1 MEPLEFWTICNR
13 NGILLSHEQVD
24 RFDRFHKELVYWNE
38 KINLISR
45 KDMDN
50 IWEHHFLHS
59 LSIVKADIIPAKAI
73 CMDIGTGGGFPG
85 IPVGIAREDCKV
97 TLVDSIAKKMK
108 LTSMFAAHT
117 GLRGLT
123 AITTRMEDLSTDKQF
138 KGKYDIIMARAVAP
152 IEKLVNWTLPLLKPN
167 GSYILLKG
175 GDLTQEIL
183 QAKESIKGIHI
194 QELPIIWKGI
204 DWFTTEDKKIIVC
217 TFPDHK

>member
-1 MEPLEFWTICNR
+1 MEPLEFWTICNS

-24 RFDRFHKELVYWNE
+24 RFERFHKELLYWNE
-38 KINLISR
+38 KVNLISR

-59 LSIVKADIIPAKAI
+59 LSIVKADLIPAKAK

-85 IPVGIAREDCKV
+85 IPVGIAREDCKI

-117 GLRGLT
+117 GLRSLT

-138 KGKYDIIMARAVAP
+138 KGTYDIIMARAVAP
-152 IEKLVNWTLPLLKPN
+152 IEKLVNWTHPLLKPQ
-167 GSYILLKG
+167 GFYILLKG
-175 GDLTQEIL
+175 GDLSQEIL
-183 QAKESIKGIHI
+183 QAKESIKGIEI

-204 DWFTTEDKKIIVC
+204 DWFTTEEKKIIVC
-217 TFPDHK
+217 KFRDPR

>member
-1 MEPLEFWTICNR
+1 MEPLEFWTICNS

-24 RFDRFHKELVYWNE
+24 RFERFHKELLYWNE
-38 KINLISR
+38 KVNLISR

-59 LSIVKADIIPAKAI
+59 LSIVKADLIPAKAK

-85 IPVGIAREDCKV
+85 IPVGIAREDCKI

-117 GLRGLT
+117 GLRSLT

-138 KGKYDIIMARAVAP
+138 KGTYDIIMARAVAP
-152 IEKLVNWTLPLLKPN
+152 IEKLVNWTLPLLKPQ
-167 GSYILLKG
+167 GFYILLKG
-175 GDLTQEIL
+175 GDLSQEIL
-183 QAKESIKGIHI
+183 QAKESIKGIEI

-204 DWFTTEDKKIIVC
+204 DWFTTEEKKIIVC
-217 TFPDHK
+217 RFPDNK

>member
-1 MEPLEFWTICNR
+1 MEPLEFWTICNS

-24 RFDRFHKELVYWNE
+24 RFERFYKELLYWNE
-38 KINLISR
+38 KVNLISR

-59 LSIVKADIIPAKAI
+59 LSIVKADLIPAMAK

-85 IPVGIAREDCKV
+85 IPVGIAREDCKI

-117 GLRGLT
+117 GLRSLT

-138 KGKYDIIMARAVAP
+138 KGTYDIIMARAVAP
-152 IEKLVNWTLPLLKPN
+152 IEKLVNWTLPLLKPQ
-167 GSYILLKG
+167 GFYILLKG

-183 QAKESIKGIHI
+183 RQI
-194 QELPIIWKGI
+194 
-204 DWFTTEDKKIIVC
+204 KKIYVAIRI
-217 TFPDHK
+217 